1 MADTFSNDLRLRLQE
16 SGSNASTWG
25 TLLNGTITNIASALG
40 QGSEAIPNAST
51 HTITLADGTA
61 DEARS
66 LYLKCTG
73 GGQACTV
80 TLGPNTI
87 SKVWII
93 DNETSFTL
101 TFSQGSGA
109 NVAIAAGAVKV
120 IATDGAGSGAAVV
133 DTLDGLEGSFS
144 TLAVTGAVTANGLTV
159 QTATNEEDGLLI
171 KQSDGTPVG
180 SLRINNGSF
189 LLKGKNASQPVQI
202 QSHDGNEDIEIDPDG
217 FIKFETA
224 GSETMR
230 ITGSNVGIGTNSP
243 NTPIGNKSLH
253 IKGTSGSELVL
264 ERNDTGVQADDF
276 IGGLAFLNSD
286 ASNTPPHYS
295 GITARASNEFGA
307 GRLEFFSSFEQYPSG
322 TPDMTLDGGGTLL
335 VGKTS
340 QSTNTIGVEAR
351 ADGTFADVK
360 SNGGAAVFGRNT
372 NGGTIV
378 GFRKDGANVGAI
390 GSTTASSGDLLIFS
404 TSSGHVGLQFGN
416 TRIHPT
422 NNAGAV
428 TDNSCDLGFSNTR
441 FKIVYAAGGLTQ
453 TSDRNEKQDI
463 AELTDAEQRVAVV
476 AKGLLRKY
484 RWKDSVEAKGDNA
497 RIHFG
502 IIAQDLQ
509 DAFTAEGLDAA
520 RYGMWCSDTW
530 WETQTE
536 VAAVEATE
544 DIEAVDAYTRT
555 DNYDTAEEAP
565 EGATER
571 TRLGVR
577 YSELLAFIISAI

>member
-1 MADTFSNDLRLRLQE
+1 
-16 SGSNASTWG
+16 
-25 TLLNGTITNIASALG
+25 
-40 QGSEAIPNAST
+40 
-51 HTITLADGTA
+51 
-61 DEARS
+61 
-66 LYLKCTG
+66 
-73 GGQACTV
+73 
-80 TLGPNTI
+80 
-87 SKVWII
+87 
-93 DNETSFTL
+93 
-101 TFSQGSGA
+101 
-109 NVAIAAGAVKV
+109 
-120 IATDGAGSGAAVV
+120 
-133 DTLDGLEGSFS
+133 
-144 TLAVTGAVTANGLTV
+144 
-159 QTATNEEDGLLI
+159 
-171 KQSDGTPVG
+171 
-180 SLRINNGSF
+180 
-189 LLKGKNASQPVQI
+189 
-202 QSHDGNEDIEIDPDG
+202 
-217 FIKFETA
+217 
-224 GSETMR
+224 
-230 ITGSNVGIGTNSP
+230 
-243 NTPIGNKSLH
+243 
-253 IKGTSGSELVL
+253 
-264 ERNDTGVQADDF
+264 
-276 IGGLAFLNSD
+276 LAFLNSD

-340 QSTNTIGVEAR
+340 QSTNTVGVEAR
-351 ADGTFADVK
+351 ADGTFAAVK

-502 IIAQDLQ
+502 ILAQDLQ